1 MYGGSFYS
9 QEELDEICKIAHDN
23 NCKAHL
29 DGARIFNAVAASGT
43 DVARMV
49 EKFDTISVCLSK
61 GLGAPIGS
69 VLVGDKKTINEA
81 HRWRKMFGG
90 GMRQVGIIAA
100 AGIYVLDHNI
110 ERIKEDHLRAKYL
123 AEKINSMENYSINL
137 EITKTNIIFINCKEN
152 SNDVVKKLSN
162 EGIDVS
168 SIDES
173 TIRIVIHLH
182 ITDEDI
188 ENTIDAFSNTQ

>member
-1 MYGGSFYS
+1 
-9 QEELDEICKIAHDN
+9 
-23 NCKAHL
+23 
-29 DGARIFNAVAASGT
+29 
-43 DVARMV
+43 
-49 EKFDTISVCLSK
+49 
-61 GLGAPIGS
+61 
-69 VLVGDKKTINEA
+69 
-81 HRWRKMFGG
+81 
-90 GMRQVGIIAA
+90 
-100 AGIYVLDHNI
+100 
-110 ERIKEDHLRAKYL
+110 
-123 AEKINSMENYSINL
+123 MENYSINL

>member
-1 MYGGSFYS
+1 
-9 QEELDEICKIAHDN
+9 
-23 NCKAHL
+23 
-29 DGARIFNAVAASGT
+29 
-43 DVARMV
+43 
-49 EKFDTISVCLSK
+49 
-61 GLGAPIGS
+61 
-69 VLVGDKKTINEA
+69 
-81 HRWRKMFGG
+81 
-90 GMRQVGIIAA
+90 MRQVGIIAA

-168 SIDES
+168 PIDES